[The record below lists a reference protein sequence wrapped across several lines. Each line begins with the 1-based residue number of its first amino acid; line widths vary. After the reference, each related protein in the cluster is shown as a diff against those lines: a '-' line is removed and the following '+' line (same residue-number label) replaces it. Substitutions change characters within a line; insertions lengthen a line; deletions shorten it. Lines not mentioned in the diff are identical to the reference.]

1 VSTFSKYVRYKPE
14 DFSSLVDMF
23 PLEDYFELSTGAEY
37 YRPRRGHLSL
47 EEEAAMREGFSSC
60 LYVNTIQANHIMDEI
75 SRTGVYY
82 PPIVVD
88 SEVLDGAHRLAVL
101 WGHCGPEFKV
111 WVWRAL

>member
-1 VSTFSKYVRYKPE
+1 
-14 DFSSLVDMF
+14 
-23 PLEDYFELSTGAEY
+23 
-37 YRPRRGHLSL
+37 
-47 EEEAAMREGFSSC
+47 
-60 LYVNTIQANHIMDEI
+60 MDEI